1 MVSRE
6 GEFPIEI
13 TRVVDGDGFEARV
26 LDGSGRTIE
35 VRLYAIDAP
44 EGAQKYGEEAT
55 NHLRKEVEGGRFWL
69 EVNRTDPNGRTVAV
83 VYKDIYDTVCTLNY
97 LMIRAGWAYWYSNY
111 DTKNSLGLREAE
123 IAAYLDGNGVWQE
136 PELELPEGTSS
147 KECVKRLKKRCVEK
161 LKKER
166 GDWVSHPQKSG
177 DWPKQKSYGNGIAR
191 QRMTED
197 RER

>member
-1 MVSRE
+1 MVVSRE

-136 PELELPEGTSS
+136 PELELPWDFKQRMRQEAEE
-147 KECVKRLKKRCVEK
+147 KVRREVEERARRLG
-161 LKKER
+161 LTPAKER
-166 GDWVSHPQKSG
+166 RLAEAK
-177 DWPKQKSYGNGIAR
+177 
-191 QRMTED
+191 EL
-197 RER
+197 RERPRKTAND